1 MWHSIA
7 IIIANALL
15 ASSVWALPD
24 GFVYVD
30 QEIPGIRV
38 ELLYASGNNFCLLYT
53 SPSPRDS

>member
-1 MWHSIA
+1 MWYRLV

-38 ELLYASGNNFCLLYT
+38 DLLYARAGT
-53 SPSPRDS
+53 SLINPATLS